1 MGIIELLFVLIV
13 GIVVISAYVI
23 AVKKII
29 SSKMTSNQ
37 KVLWILAIFVFNF
50 LGLVVFLIYHEIY
63 LSPSLRGELR
73 W

>member
-1 MGIIELLFVLIV
+1 MGMIEILFVLMV
-13 GIVVISAYVI
+13 AIVVIGAYVI

-37 KVLWILAIFVFNF
+37 KILWILAIIIFNF
-50 LGLVVFLIYHEIY
+50 PGLVAFLIYHEIY

>member
-1 MGIIELLFVLIV
+1 MGIIELFFVLIV
-13 GIVVISAYVI
+13 GIVVIGAYVI

-29 SSKMTSNQ
+29 SSRMTSNQ

-50 LGLVVFLIYHEIY
+50 FGLVAFLIYHEIY
-63 LSPSLRGELR
+63 LSPSLRGEVR

>member
-1 MGIIELLFVLIV
+1 MGRIEILFVLI
-13 GIVVISAYVI
+13 GAIVVIGAYVI

-37 KVLWILAIFVFNF
+37 KILWILAIFFFNF
-50 LGLVVFLIYHEIY
+50 PGLVVFLIYHEIY
-63 LSPSLRGELR
+63 LSPALRGELR

>member
-1 MGIIELLFVLIV
+1 MGTIEILFVLMV
-13 GIVVISAYVI
+13 GIVVIGAYVI

-37 KVLWILAIFVFNF
+37 KILWILAIFIFNF
-50 LGLVVFLIYHEIY
+50 LGLVAFLIYHEIY

>member
-1 MGIIELLFVLIV
+1 MGMIEILFVLMV
-13 GIVVISAYVI
+13 GIVVIGAYVI

-29 SSKMTSNQ
+29 NSKMTSNQ
-37 KVLWILAIFVFNF
+37 KVLWILAIFIFNV
-50 LGLVVFLIYHEIY
+50 LGLVAFLIYHEIY

>member
-1 MGIIELLFVLIV
+1 MGIIELFFVLIV
-13 GIVVISAYVI
+13 GIVVIGAYVI

-29 SSKMTSNQ
+29 NSKMTSNQ

-50 LGLVVFLIYHEIY
+50 LGLVAFLIYHEIY
-63 LSPSLRGELR
+63 LYHSLSGEIR